1 MPTAT
6 EPEVLKVLRQAK
18 ELARRYHELTGKPL
32 GVTGEIAEY
41 EAHQILGVEL
51 TEARN
56 AGYDATEGGRRLQI
70 KGRCILPGSKPGQR
84 VGSIDKH
91 KKWDAVLLVLLDEN
105 LEATAIYEAP
115 RAKVLRALRKPGS
128 RARNER
134 GALAVSKFKAIAEL
148 RWPVKIRSAT
158 LKTLF
163 CGAVVCF
170 VRFGALKNRIVNP
183 PRIPAKTVY
192 RSATRAVSKRSTSY
206 PLPSLTPS
214 PALPRIPLGAVES

>member
-1 MPTAT
+1 MKHTKFWASNSPKPETPGTMPQRVGVGYRSKA
-6 EPEVLKVLRQAK
+6 AAYC
-18 ELARRYHELTGKPL
+18 LAASR
-32 GVTGEIAEY
+32 
-41 EAHQILGVEL
+41 
-51 TEARN
+51 
-56 AGYDATEGGRRLQI
+56 
-70 KGRCILPGSKPGQR
+70 GS